1 MAVLN
6 FLAKAKAMM
15 LRRLFLIL
23 PIMLGATVMAMAE
36 DLRDRNGN
44 LLGRIVQR
52 SDGKL
57 EGRDKNGNL
66 KGTYDPRQNE
76 TRDKNG
82 KGRLPEPRMK

>member
-44 LLGRIVQR
+44 LLGRGVER

-66 KGTYDPRQNE
+66 KGTYDPRR
-76 TRDKNG
+76 TRPAIRTARAG
-82 KGRLPEPRMK
+82 FPSRA